1 MVRGVMCDVGRIR
14 GKEYTPLGS
23 RTNKDVDAQRPTVLK
38 GVIQTNALEIEQG
51 ENGSEYGRT

>member
-23 RTNKDVDAQRPTVLK
+23 RTNKDVDAQRPTVK
-38 GVIQTNALEIEQG
+38 GVIRTNALEIEQG
-51 ENGSEYGRT
+51 ENGSGYGRT